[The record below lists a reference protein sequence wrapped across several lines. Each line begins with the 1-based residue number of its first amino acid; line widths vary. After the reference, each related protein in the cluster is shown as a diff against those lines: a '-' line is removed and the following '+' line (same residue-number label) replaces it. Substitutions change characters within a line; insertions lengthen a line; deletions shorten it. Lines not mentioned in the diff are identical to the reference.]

1 MLLQKTK
8 DGSQFH
14 RFHNSSSLAAT
25 IFTIGTPC
33 INEKPINVL
42 QILFVEDKNYNIIIE
57 FEYIK
62 GETK

>member
-14 RFHNSSSLAAT
+14 RLHIKSNLADT
-25 IFTIGTPC
+25 IFTAGTPS
-33 INEKPINVL
+33 INKKPICVL
-42 QILFVEDKNYNIIIE
+42 QILFVEDSSYNIIIE

-62 GETK
+62 EKVA